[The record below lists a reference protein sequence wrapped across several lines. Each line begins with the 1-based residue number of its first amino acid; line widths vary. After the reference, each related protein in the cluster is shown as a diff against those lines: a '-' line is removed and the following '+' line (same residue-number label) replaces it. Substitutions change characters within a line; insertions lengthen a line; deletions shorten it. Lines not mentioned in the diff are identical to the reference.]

1 MSIIQAMARARL
13 EQREMRDGGR
23 GDNSEGAS
31 EDAQGGRESP
41 VKTLLAAMGKSKHK
55 SSMSEGSTIRKE
67 PRHDKLRPLPPKSIE
82 DVPFRRQDRRI
93 LNSRKKRV
101 MDRKLIR
108 CQLVFGVLMILVGAA
123 LIALWWQM
131 EQGEWQ

>member
-13 EQREMRDGGR
+13 EQRDLHGENSEVSDGG
-23 GDNSEGAS
+23 GDRPA
-31 EDAQGGRESP
+31 GGRESP

-55 SSMSEGSTIRKE
+55 ASLSEGSTVRKE
-67 PRHDKLRPLPPKSIE
+67 PRQDKLRPLPPKSIE

-108 CQLVFGVLMILVGAA
+108 CQLMFGVLMILVGAA

-131 EQGEWQ
+131 QEGE